1 MGKFTK
7 NAPYLKE
14 LWNNR
19 PFDDLLVL
27 VGSRA
32 WEVWNKGAGIEWQ
45 NIADG
50 LQIAPFKT
58 AGGEIPRYD
67 QKPVILGEKQ
77 LASLDN
83 IRIATPDQRAIKLI
97 QCGELSQEK
106 ITALCLNLA
115 TATKAE
121 IVELVDGATLTL
133 NENLSGYIQRL
144 REQGEEAETAK
155 IIAQAS
161 ENEAMTV
168 KDKSATSE
176 KSRAFKQ
183 WLGLDLA
190 LQRGSR
196 EIYAY
201 NGTIWQQLDDETLEE
216 KAVEFFETNQLLYS
230 DVSILRLINTL
241 KIQLPKMIEPSP
253 ALIYFRN
260 GTLNRSTLL
269 FEPIKREDFVTSHL
283 NCDYSS
289 QPQNTPHFD
298 QWLEF
303 VANGNEQKKTN
314 ILAALYAVLTNRYDW
329 QLFLEIT
336 GDGGSG
342 KSVFAKIATMLVGN
356 NSTTQGRL
364 EDMDEPRGRE
374 NFINKNLIISSE
386 QSRYGGDGA
395 GLKSITGGDPVNIDP
410 KYRKPFDAVIQAI
423 VMIVNNEATRFT
435 ERCGGIDRR
444 RVIYHF
450 DRVVPDEQRDPHLL
464 AKIEQEISG
473 IVYQLMQRFKDPMD
487 AKRAL
492 HNQQTSAEA
501 LEVKSQTDHIT
512 EFCGY
517 FLTSDKCDG
526 LFIGNARMFG
536 KERTH
541 LYPAY
546 LAFTGASGIKELNLN
561 NFAISLRQGIKQ
573 QRNEFDYNKQKTK
586 AGVRTNIH
594 FKDVDEFI
602 KTFLK

>member
-1 MGKFTK
+1 MEKFTK
-7 NAPYLKE
+7 NAPHLKKAWNKNAFE
-14 LWNNR
+14 L
-19 PFDDLLVL
+19 LILA
-27 VGSRA
+27 GSRA
-32 WEVWNKGAGIEWQ
+32 WEAWNKGKGIEWQ
-45 NIADG
+45 NIADA
-50 LQIAPFKT
+50 LQIEPFNT
-58 AGGEIPRYD
+58 QGGAIPRYD
-67 QKPVILGEKQ
+67 QKPVILGNNQ
-77 LASLDN
+77 LAEIDQLC
-83 IRIATPDQRAIKLI
+83 IASPDQRYIKII
-97 QCGELSQEK
+97 QCGELSQQE

-115 TATKAE
+115 TTTKAE
-121 IVELVDGATLTL
+121 IVELVDSATLTL
-133 NENLSGYIQRL
+133 NENLSDYIQRL
-144 REQGEEAETAK
+144 REQGTETAEM
-155 IIAQAS
+155 IAQVAQS
-161 ENEAMTV
+161 EEITV

-216 KAVEFFETNQLLYS
+216 KAVEFFEANQLLYS
-230 DVSILRLINTL
+230 DVSVLRLINTL
-241 KIQLPKMIEPSP
+241 KMQLPKMTEPSP
-253 ALIYFRN
+253 TLIYFRN

-283 NCDYSS
+283 NCDYTD
-289 QPQNTPHFD
+289 QPQNTPHFN
-298 QWLEF
+298 QWMDF

-546 LAFTGASGIKELNLN
+546 LAFTGTSGIKELNLN